1 MHYQKIN
8 NNPALFVPVE
18 GKWIDKAF
26 DYFKEKNILYFYT
39 DSHIGIVK
47 DLPIKKVFFKRKGDK
62 FVSAVAEFVDITTE
76 NPINFR
82 LKDNENIRGKYF
94 YGFKNLKL
102 INNTIRLN
110 NLEYFKSGKKLM
122 NDVPGV
128 CLIKEP
134 KSNFEDHP

>member
-1 MHYQKIN
+1 MNDQNIIHI
-8 NNPALFVPVE
+8 PVLFVPVE

-26 DYFKEKNILYFYT
+26 EYFKEKNILYFYT
-39 DSHIGIVK
+39 DSHIGIAK
-47 DLPIKKVFFKRKGDK
+47 DLPIKKVFFKRKGVK

-76 NPINFR
+76 NLINFR

-102 INNTIRLN
+102 IKNPIRLDL
-110 NLEYFKSGKKLM
+110 LEYFKSGKKLR

-134 KSNFEDHP
+134 